1 MQGWYKAEVDRA
13 PPAAQ
18 VTLEWITADRVV
30 LYLQVQP
37 PGENIPLLEE
47 MFPVEYSVPMEDEI
61 NLSVRRVRNN

>member
-13 PPAAQ
+13 QTAAQ

-30 LYLQVQP
+30 LYREVQP
-37 PGENIPLLEE
+37 PGKNIPLLEE